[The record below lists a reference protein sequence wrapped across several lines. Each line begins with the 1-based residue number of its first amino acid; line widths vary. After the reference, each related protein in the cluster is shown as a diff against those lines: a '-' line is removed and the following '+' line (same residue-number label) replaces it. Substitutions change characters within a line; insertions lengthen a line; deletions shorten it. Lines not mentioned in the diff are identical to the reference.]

1 MAKPWV
7 RLYRDAI
14 LKPKVG
20 RLSLG
25 QLGFWSCCLMLS
37 DDDGNLPEIKDI
49 AWTLRM
55 GDADAQSHMDILIG
69 HGLVTRDVTV
79 TSQPGSQYR
88 LHDWDAH
95 QQQSDGDPT
104 ARERK
109 QRQREREKAQK
120 SAVTV
125 CHADVTRTDTDTDT
139 EIETEKKLRV
149 EHREEIRVAVNS
161 EPTPIKKTVSAPKGS
176 RWPSDAVVPDEW
188 LVEGEAYREAAN
200 HPPIDLRAE
209 ALKFANYW
217 AAKSGGSATKI
228 DWKRT
233 WLNWCLQAR
242 GNHQNGAGIGRK
254 SQLEQLQEII
264 AGERSRAVIDG

>member
-20 RLSLG
+20 RLSLDD
-25 QLGFWSCCLMLS
+25 LGFWSACLMLS
-37 DDDGNLPEIKDI
+37 DDDGNLPTVSDI
-49 AWTLRM
+49 AWQLRLSEDVVEK
-55 GDADAQSHMDILIG
+55 GYLSSLVR
-69 HGLVTRDVTV
+69 HGLVTRDVTDA
-79 TSQPGSQYR
+79 SQYR
-88 LHDWDAH
+88 LHDWEQH
-95 QQQSDGDPT
+95 QHASDGDPT
-104 ARERK
+104 AKERK

-139 EIETEKKLRV
+139 EIETEKKVRV
-149 EHREEIRVAVNS
+149 EPREEIRVALNPEIIPLKKNRS
-161 EPTPIKKTVSAPKGS
+161 EQKGS
-176 RWPSDAVVPDEW
+176 RWPSEAVVPEDW

-217 AAKSGGSATKI
+217 AAKSGGAATKI